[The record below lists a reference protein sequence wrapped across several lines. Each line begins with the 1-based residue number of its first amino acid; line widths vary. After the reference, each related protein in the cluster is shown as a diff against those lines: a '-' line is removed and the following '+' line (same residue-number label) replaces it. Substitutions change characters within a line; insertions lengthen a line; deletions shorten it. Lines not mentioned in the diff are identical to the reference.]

1 MSYRL
6 PAHYT
11 TKYCGGAHGGDL
23 PEGQTHSFGDGGP
36 GDHGRACDPHD
47 YVNNENVACRMCRR
61 CGYQESL
68 PSLFPAND
76 LQASHI
82 ARHGKPFE
90 LPAKFLPGYTPK
102 KRQPAKHTN
111 PSTEKETQTAV
122 LGWLQAKGIFHYR
135 QNSGVDQSQGRWVRY
150 GTPGAPD
157 IIVVIRGCFIGI
169 EVKDIKPSAK
179 LNENQERFKA
189 RLEIAGGVWI
199 TARRLEDVT
208 EELERL
214 GLI

>member
-1 MSYRL
+1 MTL
-6 PAHYT
+6 
-11 TKYCGGAHGGDL
+11 KI
-23 PEGQTHSFGDGGP
+23 
-36 GDHGRACDPHD
+36 
-47 YVNNENVACRMCRR
+47 
-61 CGYQESL
+61 
-68 PSLFPAND
+68 ND
-76 LQASHI
+76 LQASYI

-102 KRQPAKHTN
+102 KRKPATTTT
-111 PSTEKETQTAV
+111 PSTEKATQTAI
-122 LGWLQAKGIFHYR
+122 LGWLQSKKIFCYR
-135 QNSGVDQSQGRWVRY
+135 QNSFVAKNAYTGAPLRA

-157 IIVVIRGCFIGI
+157 IIAVVRGVYVGI

-179 LNENQERFKA
+179 LNENQEKFKA

-214 GLI
+214 GLVGRHHSSPDEPGEVFNR